1 MGIKAVVFDLDG
13 VLVDTDRF
21 HYLAW
26 KKVLAD
32 LGKEFTKED
41 NEQIKGV
48 ARFRALEIL
57 LKMKDI
63 EMSEVEKMRIL
74 RKKNN
79 LYLEHVT
86 DIDDSDILPGV
97 KEFLEL
103 LKFKGYIT
111 AIASTS
117 DNTSIILELT
127 GLKKYF
133 DVVID
138 GHRVHAPKPDPEVYL
153 ETAGELKLS
162 PSECA
167 VFEDSRAGVL
177 SGRSAGMK
185 VVAVSERP
193 ILEADKW
200 ISSLE
205 NLTEAILRF

>member
-26 KKVLAD
+26 KKVLQD
-32 LGKEFTKED
+32 LGKDFTAED

-57 LKMKDI
+57 LKMLDI
-63 EMSEVEKMRIL
+63 QMSEVEKMRIL

-86 DIDDSDILPGV
+86 DIDCSDILPGV
-97 KEFLEL
+97 EEFLEL
-103 LKFKGYIT
+103 LKFKGYRT

-138 GHRVHAPKPDPEVYL
+138 GHRVRAPKPDPEVYL
-153 ETAGELKLS
+153 ETAGELKLQ
-162 PSECA
+162 PNECA
-167 VFEDSRAGVL
+167 VFEDSKAGVL
-177 SGRSAGMK
+177 AGKRAGMK
-185 VVAVSERP
+185 VVAVSEKP

-200 ISSLE
+200 INSLE
-205 NLTEAILRF
+205 NLTEAILKF

>member
-26 KKVLAD
+26 KKVLQD
-32 LGKEFTKED
+32 LGEDFTAED

-57 LKMKDI
+57 LKMKNV

-97 KEFLEL
+97 EEFLEL
-103 LKFKGYIT
+103 LKFNGIIT

-138 GHRVHAPKPDPEVYL
+138 GHRVRSPKPDPEVYL

-162 PSECA
+162 PAECA
-167 VFEDSRAGVL
+167 VFEDSKAGVL
-177 SGRSAGMK
+177 SGKRAGMW

-200 ISSLE
+200 VSSLE
-205 NLTEAILRF
+205 GLTEAILRF

>member
-26 KKVLAD
+26 KKVLQD
-32 LGKEFTKED
+32 LGEDFTAED

-57 LKMKDI
+57 LKMKNV

-97 KEFLEL
+97 EEFLEL
-103 LKFKGYIT
+103 LKFNGITT

-138 GHRVHAPKPDPEVYL
+138 GHRVRSPKPDPEVYL
-153 ETAGELKLS
+153 ETAGELKVS
-162 PSECA
+162 PAECA
-167 VFEDSRAGVL
+167 VFEDSKAGVL
-177 SGRSAGMK
+177 SGKRAGMW

-200 ISSLE
+200 VSSLE
-205 NLTEAILRF
+205 GLTVAILRF

>member
-13 VLVDTDRF
+13 VLVDTGRF

-26 KKVLAD
+26 KKVLQD
-32 LGKEFTKED
+32 LGEDFTAED

-57 LKMKDI
+57 LKMKNV

-97 KEFLEL
+97 EEFLEL
-103 LKFKGYIT
+103 LKFNGITT

-138 GHRVHAPKPDPEVYL
+138 GHRVRSPKPDPEVYL
-153 ETAGELKLS
+153 ETAGELKVS
-162 PSECA
+162 PAECA
-167 VFEDSRAGVL
+167 VFEDSKAGVL
-177 SGRSAGMK
+177 SGKRAGMW

-200 ISSLE
+200 VSSLE
-205 NLTEAILRF
+205 GLTEAILRF

>member
-26 KKVLAD
+26 KKVLQD
-32 LGKEFTKED
+32 LGKDFTAED

-57 LKMKDI
+57 LKMKNI

-97 KEFLEL
+97 EEFLEL
-103 LKFKGYIT
+103 LKFNGLIT

-138 GHRVHAPKPDPEVYL
+138 GHRVRAPKPDPEVYL

-162 PSECA
+162 PAEYA
-167 VFEDSRAGVL
+167 VFEDSKAGVL
-177 SGRSAGMK
+177 SGKRAGMK

-200 ISSLE
+200 VSSLE
-205 NLTEAILRF
+205 GLTEAILRF

>member
-26 KKVLAD
+26 KKVLQD
-32 LGKEFTKED
+32 LGKDFTAED

-57 LKMKDI
+57 LKMKNI

-97 KEFLEL
+97 EEFLEL
-103 LKFKGYIT
+103 LKFNGFIT

-138 GHRVHAPKPDPEVYL
+138 GHRVRSPKPDPEVYL

-162 PSECA
+162 PAECA
-167 VFEDSRAGVL
+167 VFEDSKAGVL
-177 SGRSAGMK
+177 SGKRAGMW

-200 ISSLE
+200 VSSLE
-205 NLTEAILRF
+205 GLTEAILRF

>member
-26 KKVLAD
+26 KKVLQD
-32 LGKEFTKED
+32 LGKDFTAED

-57 LKMKDI
+57 LKMKNI

-97 KEFLEL
+97 EEFLEL
-103 LKFKGYIT
+103 LKFNGLIT

-138 GHRVHAPKPDPEVYL
+138 GHRVRAPKPDPEVYL

-162 PSECA
+162 PAECA
-167 VFEDSRAGVL
+167 VFEDSKAGVL
-177 SGRSAGMK
+177 SGKRAGMK

-200 ISSLE
+200 GSSLE
-205 NLTEAILRF
+205 GLTEAILRF